1 MPRKNRVVLGLNAYS
16 HDAAAALCV
25 DGKLVFA
32 AEEERYDRVKHS
44 AAFPKGAIAAALA
57 HAGLSPRDVDA
68 VAFPWRRGM
77 ARVRKALYVL
87 ARLPRSLPF
96 LLERPE
102 GLPPRL
108 AYLRSVAGL
117 RRDLRALGIAAPV
130 VHVDHH
136 LAHAVSAHRFG
147 PGDRAAILTADGMG
161 EWTATATWR
170 ADGPL
175 PLRLAA
181 RSYPHSLGKV
191 YAAGSFR
198 FFETYNVAAFLY
210 LAMTL
215 GLSLALRALERRLRR
230 REG

>member
-77 ARVRKALYVL
+77 ARVKKAVYVL

-96 LLERPE
+96 LVERPE
-102 GLPPRL
+102 GLPPRF

-117 RRDLRALGIAAPV
+117 RD
-130 VHVDHH
+130 
-136 LAHAVSAHRFG
+136 AHDSI
-147 PGDRAAILTADGMG
+147 P
-161 EWTATATWR
+161 
-170 ADGPL
+170 
-175 PLRLAA
+175 
-181 RSYPHSLGKV
+181 
-191 YAAGSFR
+191 
-198 FFETYNVAAFLY
+198 
-210 LAMTL
+210 
-215 GLSLALRALERRLRR
+215 
-230 REG
+230 